1 MNHEIVFAGFGGQGV
16 MLIGTLLAYAGMEE
30 GKAVSWLP
38 SYGPEMR
45 GGTANCAVCIADET
59 IASPVVAE
67 PTALLAMN
75 SPSFE
80 KFIHTVIPGGC
91 VIINSDLIDVA
102 DVRDDVK
109 LYRIPANTEA
119 QNLGSP
125 RVANMVCLGS
135 LLGAQDIVSLETVI
149 GVLPSVI
156 HERYHSLLGVNEQA
170 IRRGYELTHNVR

>member
-1 MNHEIVFAGFGGQGV
+1 MDHQIVFAGFGGQGV
-16 MLIGTLLAYAGMEE
+16 MLIGTLLAHAGMEE

-45 GGTANCAVCIADET
+45 GGTANCAVCISDES

-67 PTALLAMN
+67 PTALVAMN
-75 SPSFE
+75 LPSFE
-80 KFIHTVIPGGC
+80 KFIDAVVPGGC
-91 VIINSDLIDVA
+91 VIINSDLIDVD
-102 DVRDDVK
+102 DVRGDIG

-135 LLGAQDIVSLETVI
+135 LLGVQEIVSVETVI
-149 GVLPSVI
+149 RVLPTVI
-156 HERYHSLLGVNEQA
+156 HERYHNLLGVNEKA
-170 IRRGYELTHNVR
+170 IRRGYELTHRAE